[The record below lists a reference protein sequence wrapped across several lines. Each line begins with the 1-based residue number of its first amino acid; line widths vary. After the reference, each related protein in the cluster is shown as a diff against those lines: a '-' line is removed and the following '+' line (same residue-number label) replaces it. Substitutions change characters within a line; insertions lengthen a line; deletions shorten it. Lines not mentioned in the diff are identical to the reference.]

1 MNARELAEKHGV
13 SHTLIYNMAKKLGRL
28 PTDEEVENR
37 KRKTVRPLKYRISKM
52 MTENSCYNCPNRRE
66 ACHDNC
72 EVYKA
77 WKAEYQRKEKEET
90 KTRKAYYN
98 YVYYRSKD

>member
-1 MNARELAEKHGV
+1 MK
-13 SHTLIYNMAKKLGRL
+13 
-28 PTDEEVENR
+28 
-37 KRKTVRPLKYRISKM
+37 
-52 MTENSCYNCPNRRE
+52 TENSCYNCPNRKE

-90 KTRKAYYN
+90 KRRKAYYN

>member
-1 MNARELAEKHGV
+1 MK
-13 SHTLIYNMAKKLGRL
+13 
-28 PTDEEVENR
+28 
-37 KRKTVRPLKYRISKM
+37 
-52 MTENSCYNCPNRRE
+52 TENSCYKCPNRKE

-90 KTRKAYYN
+90 KTRKWCSAL
-98 YVYYRSKD
+98 RERKTKKE

>member
-1 MNARELAEKHGV
+1 MK
-13 SHTLIYNMAKKLGRL
+13 
-28 PTDEEVENR
+28 
-37 KRKTVRPLKYRISKM
+37 
-52 MTENSCYNCPNRRE
+52 TENSCYNCPNRKE

-98 YVYYRSKD
+98 YVYYRSKDGCTRCFAEEYVAISAS

>member
-1 MNARELAEKHGV
+1 MK
-13 SHTLIYNMAKKLGRL
+13 
-28 PTDEEVENR
+28 
-37 KRKTVRPLKYRISKM
+37 
-52 MTENSCYNCPNRRE
+52 TENSCYNCPNRKE

-98 YVYYRSKD
+98 YVYYRSKDLCTRYIAEEYVAISVS

>member
-1 MNARELAEKHGV
+1 MK
-13 SHTLIYNMAKKLGRL
+13 
-28 PTDEEVENR
+28 
-37 KRKTVRPLKYRISKM
+37 
-52 MTENSCYNCPNRRE
+52 TENSCYKCPNRKE
-66 ACHDNC
+66 ACHDTC

-77 WKAEYQRKEKEET
+77 WKSEYQRKEKEET

>member
-1 MNARELAEKHGV
+1 M
-13 SHTLIYNMAKKLGRL
+13 
-28 PTDEEVENR
+28 
-37 KRKTVRPLKYRISKM
+37 KT
-52 MTENSCYNCPNRRE
+52 TENSCYNCPNREE